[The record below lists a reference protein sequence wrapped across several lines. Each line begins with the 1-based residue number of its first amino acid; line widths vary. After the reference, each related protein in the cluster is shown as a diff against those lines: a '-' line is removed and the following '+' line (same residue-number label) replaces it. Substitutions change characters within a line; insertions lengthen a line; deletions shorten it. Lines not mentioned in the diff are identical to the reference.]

1 MTGVQ
6 TCALPIYPEALT
18 LHGRGLGDDGPLIT
32 WQSNPDVA
40 RTPLQEGCVF
50 VVKPSITYN
59 GKSDVG
65 HVGDSVVVTAAGVE
79 RLGTRPIDHY
89 WHVD

>member
-1 MTGVQ
+1 MENG
-6 TCALPIYPEALT
+6 
-18 LHGRGLGDDGPLIT
+18 
-32 WQSNPDVA
+32 
-40 RTPLQEGCVF
+40 VF
-50 VVKPSITYN
+50 VVKPSITWD

-65 HVGDSVVVTAAGVE
+65 HVGDSVVITKTGAE

>member
-1 MTGVQ
+1 
-6 TCALPIYPEALT
+6 
-18 LHGRGLGDDGPLIT
+18 
-32 WQSNPDVA
+32 VA
-40 RTPLQEGCVF
+40 SVPLQEGCVF
-50 VVKPSITYN
+50 VVKPSITWD

-65 HVGDSVVVTAAGVE
+65 HVGDSVVITKAGAE